1 MPPKPARLGD
11 LRPTKNNFDRAG
23 FPRLF
28 LATTRRLALTLN
40 WSNAILHI
48 AIDAHS
54 VGAELGGNESYA
66 TNLIEALAEID
77 QTNLYTLYVTKPA
90 ALDRFANRWPN
101 FEVKQ
106 TLPHTPLVRIPLTLS
121 RELRLNPVDVLHV
134 QYTAPPFAPC
144 PVVATIHD
152 LAFEH
157 LPETFNRRS
166 WMQLR
171 LTVRRT
177 ARRAAQII
185 TVSEFSRSDIG
196 RTYGIPPD
204 RITVT
209 PEAAPPSL
217 LPVTNETELRR
228 IRESYGIQQNYIL
241 SLCSIQPR
249 KNLVRLIEAYSCL
262 RGVRPKVK
270 LPQLVLAG
278 KRGWLDGETFRAAE
292 QNALGKDILFTGYV
306 PERDLAGLYS
316 GAVCF
321 VYPSY
326 FEGFGL
332 PVVEAMQCGVPV
344 IAGNRTSLPEVVG
357 EAGLL
362 FDPFD
367 TQALVNAL
375 TRLLDDSAC
384 RAALRAKGL
393 ERAKQFSWRTTAKL
407 TLDAYQKAA
416 KRN

>member
-1 MPPKPARLGD
+1 M
-11 LRPTKNNFDRAG
+11 
-23 FPRLF
+23 
-28 LATTRRLALTLN
+28 
-40 WSNAILHI
+40 HI

-54 VGAELGGNESYA
+54 VGTQLGGNESYA

-77 QTNLYTLYVTKPA
+77 QTNLYTLFVTKA
-90 ALDRFANRWPN
+90 VALERFNNRWPN
-101 FEVKQ
+101 FQVKQ

-121 RELRLNPVDVLHV
+121 RELRRNPVDVLHV

-144 PVVATIHD
+144 PVVTTIHD

-157 LPETFNRRS
+157 LPETFKRRS

-177 ARRAAQII
+177 ARRAAHII
-185 TVSEFSRSDIG
+185 TVSEYSRVDIS
-196 RTYGIPPD
+196 RTYGIAPD

-209 PEAAPPSL
+209 PEAAPRHFAPI
-217 LPVTNETELRR
+217 TNETELRR
-228 IRESYGIQQNYIL
+228 VRERYGIQANYIL

-262 RGVRPKVK
+262 RGVHPEGK

-278 KRGWLDGETFRAAE
+278 KRGWLDNETFRAAE
-292 QNALGKDILFTGYV
+292 RNAVGGDILFTGYV
-306 PERDLAGLYS
+306 PEPDLVGLYS
-316 GAVCF
+316 GAICF

-344 IAGNRTSLPEVVG
+344 VTGNRTSLPEVVG
-357 EAGLL
+357 DAGLL

-375 TRLLDDSAC
+375 TQVISDPAY
-384 RAALRAKGL
+384 RAKLRAKGL
-393 ERAKQFSWRTTAKL
+393 ERARTFNWKTTAEL
-407 TLDAYQKAA
+407 TLGAYRVAA
-416 KRN
+416 KTKRTGMTGTS

>member
-1 MPPKPARLGD
+1 M
-11 LRPTKNNFDRAG
+11 
-23 FPRLF
+23 
-28 LATTRRLALTLN
+28 
-40 WSNAILHI
+40 HI

-66 TNLIEALAEID
+66 VNLIEGLARID

-90 ALDRFANRWPN
+90 AIERFADRWPN
-101 FEVKQ
+101 FEVRR

-121 RELRLNPVDVLHV
+121 RELRRHPVDLLHV

-144 PVVATIHD
+144 PIVTTIHD

-166 WMQLR
+166 WMQMR

-177 ARRAAQII
+177 ARRAAHII
-185 TVSEFSRSDIG
+185 TVSDYSRDDII
-196 RTYGIPPD
+196 RTYKLPPE

-209 PEAAPPSL
+209 PEAAAESFS
-217 LPVTNETELRR
+217 PVTNETELKR
-228 IRESYGIQQNYIL
+228 IRETYGIQKNYVL
-241 SLCSIQPR
+241 SLSSIQPR

-262 RGVRPKVK
+262 RAVRPEGK
-270 LPQLVLAG
+270 LPQLVLVG
-278 KRGWLDGETFRAAE
+278 KRGWLEHETFRAAE
-292 QNALGKDILFTGYV
+292 RSALGKEILFTGYV
-306 PERDLAGLYS
+306 PERDLAALYS
-316 GAVCF
+316 GAICF

-344 IAGNRTSLPEVVG
+344 IVGNQTSLPEVVG
-357 EAGLL
+357 DAGLQ

-375 TRLLDDSAC
+375 TVVLENSEY
-384 RAALRAKGL
+384 RAALSTKGL
-393 ERAKQFSWRTTAKL
+393 ERSRRFNWQNTALMTLGVYERAVKRKRAKETMTS
-407 TLDAYQKAA
+407 
-416 KRN
+416 